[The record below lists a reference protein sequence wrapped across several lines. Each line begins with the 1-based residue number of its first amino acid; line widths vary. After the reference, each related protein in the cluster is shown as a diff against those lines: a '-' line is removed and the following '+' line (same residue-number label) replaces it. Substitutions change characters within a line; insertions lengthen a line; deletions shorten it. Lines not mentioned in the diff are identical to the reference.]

1 MERQEDGTASRIGCR
16 TRRIGYRM
24 KRIGCRMGKMVKM
37 GRIS

>member
-1 MERQEDGTASRIGCR
+1 VNSIGCR
-16 TRRIGYRM
+16 AIRIGYRM